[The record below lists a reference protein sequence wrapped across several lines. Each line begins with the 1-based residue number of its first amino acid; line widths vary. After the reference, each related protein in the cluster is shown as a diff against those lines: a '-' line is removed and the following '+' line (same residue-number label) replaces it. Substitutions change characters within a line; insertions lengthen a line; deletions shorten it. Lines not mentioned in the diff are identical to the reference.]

1 MDATKCIIR
10 RVGGLEDMPDLKA
23 GAMPIIRRV
32 GGLEVSQIKHAHKSP
47 IIRRVGGLE
56 AYLPRPREGA

>member
-1 MDATKCIIR
+1 M
-10 RVGGLEDMPDLKA
+10 LP
-23 GAMPIIRRV
+23 PIIRRV
-32 GGLEVSQIKHAHKSP
+32 GGLEVTHDIYSLFFV

>member
-1 MDATKCIIR
+1 MAVGHGVDLIIR
-10 RVGGLEDMPDLKA
+10 RVGGLEA
-23 GAMPIIRRV
+23 VA
-32 GGLEVSQIKHAHKSP
+32 LEPNTAYE